1 MPAQTWKVALV
12 LAKDGGDDRSRVTC
26 STRTIAVIMP
36 NIQGI
41 RNDPWENFLTTVDA
55 VETLTGYDF
64 FSDLPE
70 PIQRCVEAG
79 TNGNN
84 PELDTDA
91 DGVPDR
97 LDNCPLTFNPDQADA
112 DLDGVGD
119 ACDNCRTTPNPDQA
133 DADLDGVGDACE
145 DRTAPTIACAAP
157 DGAWHAT
164 NVALA
169 CTASDSGTGLANPA
183 DASFS
188 LVTSVGA
195 GIETANA
202 STDSRVVCDVEGNCA
217 TAGPIAG
224 NKIDRKAPSITVTT
238 PASGAV
244 YPLNENVAADY
255 GCADAASGPSSCA
268 GTVADGAPIDTSSTG
283 TKTFVV
289 NAADAVG
296 NSSTATVTYTVK
308 RMLTAVGPAKAWIGL
323 KNNGDAGL
331 RVDLRAQVLVNGVV
345 AAIGELPNVSAGG
358 GGFNNAIL
366 QSIAMSLVSGP
377 VEVPRFAMVS
387 LRVEARRTCC
397 WRWAERRHRARV
409 VQRRSHRQRLTPGRR
424 QPHRWNDRRPG
435 RGAVPAAD
443 VPSAAERRS
452 CPVVHRRRR
461 QQQRGVP
468 GAALCPVR
476 RVEHCG
482 AVGIFSLGGFR
493 LSACAKALAD
503 PP

>member
-1 MPAQTWKVALV
+1 MTTTIANGHVTVPAQTWKVALV
-12 LAKDGGDDRSRVTC
+12 MPKDGGDDRSRVTC

-157 DGAWHAT
+157 DGAWHAA

-224 NKIDRKAPSITVTT
+224 NRIDRKAPSITVTT
-238 PASGAV
+238 PAGGAV

-255 GCADAASGPSSCA
+255 GCADGRV
-268 GTVADGAPIDTSSTG
+268 GTV
-283 TKTFVV
+283 V
-289 NAADAVG
+289 
-296 NSSTATVTYTVK
+296 
-308 RMLTAVGPAKAWIGL
+308 
-323 KNNGDAGL
+323 L
-331 RVDLRAQVLVNGVV
+331 RR
-345 AAIGELPNVSAGG
+345 
-358 GGFNNAIL
+358 
-366 QSIAMSLVSGP
+366 
-377 VEVPRFAMVS
+377 
-387 LRVEARRTCC
+387 
-397 WRWAERRHRARV
+397 
-409 VQRRSHRQRLTPGRR
+409 
-424 QPHRWNDRRPG
+424 
-435 RGAVPAAD
+435 
-443 VPSAAERRS
+443 
-452 CPVVHRRRR
+452 HRRRR
-461 QQQRGVP
+461 RADRYVHDRHED
-468 GAALCPVR
+468 VR
-476 RVEHCG
+476 RQ
-482 AVGIFSLGGFR
+482 R
-493 LSACAKALAD
+493 R
-503 PP
+503 